1 MFKRLTRHYSIHFS
15 LALCVT
21 CLLTACGFQLRG
33 TGSNSM
39 VLPESW
45 KSMHLVTA
53 SPNSEFSRDV
63 IALLAANGVQWTER
77 DKANLSLVLGGE
89 QFQQR
94 YLSLNAEAR
103 VAEYELTMSS
113 QFSILDAENKEI
125 MAPTTV
131 SVVKQVENNPRNVVG
146 KEGEV
151 QMVQREMRSD
161 LAQQIMRRI
170 SFQAA
175 AAGAAADSTPPG
187 SPPDSQHD
195 SKPDSKSNIQ

>member
-1 MFKRLTRHYSIHFS
+1 MYKRTACYESRYGARHAAHYA
-15 LALCVT
+15 LALGLA
-21 CLLTACGFQLRG
+21 CLLGACGFQLRG
-33 TGSNSM
+33 TGGNSM
-39 VLPESW
+39 TLPESW

-63 IALLAANGVQWTER
+63 IALLAANGVQWTDRE
-77 DKANLSLVLGGE
+77 KANLSLVLGPE

-113 QFSILDAENKEI
+113 EFSILDAKNKEI
-125 MAPTTV
+125 VPPTNV
-131 SVVKQVENNPRNVVG
+131 SVIKQMENNPRNVVG

-151 QMVQREMRSD
+151 QMAQSDMRSD

-170 SFQAA
+170 SFHAA
-175 AAGAAADSTPPG
+175 AAGAATSSTQPVT
-187 SPPDSQHD
+187 
-195 SKPDSKSNIQ
+195 KPNTQPNTQ

>member
-1 MFKRLTRHYSIHFS
+1 MFKRLTRYGTHYSLVLC
-15 LALCVT
+15 LA

-33 TGSNSM
+33 TGSNSTS
-39 VLPESW
+39 LPESW

-53 SPNSEFSRDV
+53 SPNSEFSRAV

-103 VAEYELTMSS
+103 VAEYELTMTS
-113 QFSILDAENKEI
+113 QFSIVDAENKEI
-125 MAPTTV
+125 MAPTRV
-131 SVVKQVENNPRNVVG
+131 SVIKQVENNPRNVVG

-151 QMVQREMRSD
+151 QMVQNEMRSD

-170 SFQAA
+170 SFHAA
-175 AAGAAADSTPPG
+175 AAGAATDSTQPG
-187 SPPDSQHD
+187 SSTDSQLN
-195 SKPDSKSNIQ
+195 SKPGNNPNTR